1 MKKGETHLYSIM
13 YIEVPRRENGTML
26 YTCHKLILNGRLY
39 TEKGPSRSNPD
50 LDCSSTIGSTTI
62 TMSGTLDLNC
72 LVLGHDASHIF
83 PIEIAESK
91 TVGTLRKAI
100 KDEKRPAFDHVPADT

>member
-1 MKKGETHLYSIM
+1 VLLARDVGEWYPNL
-13 YIEVPRRENGTML
+13 RNGTDSMRAL
-26 YTCHKLILNGRLY
+26 V
-39 TEKGPSRSNPD
+39 PP
-50 LDCSSTIGSTTI
+50 
-62 TMSGTLDLNC
+62 TMSGTLNLNC

-91 TVGTLRKAI
+91 TVDTLRKAI